1 MVSSLSS
8 SSTRDSIAALYAQ
21 LFQTQKAN
29 ADNSSITAF
38 TADVSA
44 TTSTKKA
51 DSDSA
56 LKSLF
61 TTLDLDA
68 DGSISES
75 ELGALLNRFTP
86 QTASAVLSE
95 QEAGS
100 SDSTKTAS
108 KEPPSLEEMFAK
120 IDSDDDGLLSLD
132 ELKASLSSMKPQAPP
147 PGPPPSADDLM
158 TALDADEDGSISIDE
173 LKTALGD
180 DPDADTKVADAFSKI
195 DADGDGKISLDELK
209 ASKPTESA
217 KAPPPPPPSADELL
231 TALDA
236 DADGA
241 LSLDE
246 LQAALGDDEESNTS
260 TVFSQLDTDKDGK
273 ISLEELKAAHNT
285 AA

>member
-29 ADNSSITAF
+29 ADKSSISAF

-56 LKSLF
+56 IKSLF

-68 DGSISES
+68 DGSVSES

-86 QTASAVLSE
+86 QTASAVLGE

-108 KEPPSLEEMFAK
+108 KEPPSLEELFAK

-132 ELKASLSSMKPQAPP
+132 ELKSGMAAMAPP
-147 PGPPPSADDLM
+147 PPPPAPPSADDLL
-158 TALDADEDGSISIDE
+158 TALDADADGSISIDE

-180 DPDADTKVADAFSKI
+180 DPDADTKVADTFSQI
-195 DADGDGKISLDELK
+195 DADGDGKISLEELK
-209 ASKPTESA
+209 ANKPTENA
-217 KAPPPPPPSADELL
+217 KAPPPPPPSADDLL

-241 LSLDE
+241 LSLEE
-246 LQAALGDDEESNTS
+246 LQAALGEDEESDTS

-273 ISLEELKAAHNT
+273 ISLAELSAAHSS
-285 AA
+285 AI

>member
-29 ADNSSITAF
+29 ADKSSISAF

-51 DSDSA
+51 DSESA
-56 LKSLF
+56 VKSLF

-86 QTASAVLSE
+86 QTASAVLGE
-95 QEAGS
+95 QEAGA

-108 KEPPSLEEMFAK
+108 KEPPSLEDLFAE

-132 ELKASLSSMKPQAPP
+132 ELKSGLAAMAPP
-147 PGPPPSADDLM
+147 PPPPPQPSSDDLM
-158 TALDADEDGSISIDE
+158 TALDADKDGAISVDE
-173 LKTALGD
+173 LTTALGD
-180 DPDADTKVADAFSKI
+180 DEDADTKVADAFSQF

-209 ASKPTESA
+209 AGRPTDTA
-217 KAPPPPPPSADELL
+217 KAPPPAAPSADDLL

-236 DADGA
+236 DEDGA

-246 LQAALGDDEESNTS
+246 LQAALGEDEESDTS
-260 TVFSQLDTDKDGK
+260 TVFSQLDTDQDGK
-273 ISLEELKAAHNT
+273 ISLAELTAAH
-285 AA
+285 ASAI

>member
-29 ADNSSITAF
+29 ADKSSTTAF
-38 TADVSA
+38 SADVSA

-51 DSDSA
+51 DSESA
-56 LKSLF
+56 VKSLF

-68 DGSISES
+68 DGSVSES

-86 QTASAVLSE
+86 QTASAVLGE
-95 QEAGS
+95 QEAGA

-108 KEPPSLEEMFAK
+108 KEPPSLEDLFAE

-132 ELKASLSSMKPQAPP
+132 ELKTGMAAMAPP
-147 PGPPPSADDLM
+147 PPPPQPSSDELM
-158 TALDADEDGSISIDE
+158 TALDADQDGSISVDE
-173 LKTALGD
+173 LTSALGD
-180 DPDADTKVADAFSKI
+180 DEDAETKVADTFSQY
-195 DADGDGKISLDELK
+195 DADGDGKISLDELT
-209 ASKPTESA
+209 AGRPTDTA
-217 KAPPPPPPSADELL
+217 KAPPPAPPSADDLL

-236 DADGA
+236 DEDGA

-246 LQAALGDDEESNTS
+246 LQAALGSDEDEETDTS
-260 TVFSQLDTDKDGK
+260 TIFSQLDTDQDGK
-273 ISLEELKAAHNT
+273 ISLEELQAAHN
-285 AA
+285 AAA